1 MTTTGTRTV
10 TARSLDIA
18 VARQRADVAAERHC
32 YATAQAYLDI
42 MDALID
48 GRDSEL
54 DVRYAWANVASH
66 REHAA
71 DATGYR
77 PQEG

>member
-32 YATAQAYLDI
+32 YATAHAYLDI

-48 GRDSEL
+48 GRDHEL
-54 DVRYAWANVASH
+54 DTRYAWANVASH

-77 PQEG
+77 QEG

>member
-1 MTTTGTRTV
+1 MTTDRTTTRTV
-10 TARSLDIA
+10 ARTLDIA

-32 YATAQAYLDI
+32 YATAHAYLDI

-48 GRDSEL
+48 GRDHEL
-54 DVRYAWANVASH
+54 DTRYAWANVASH

-77 PQEG
+77 QEG

>member
-32 YATAQAYLDI
+32 YATAHAYLDI
-42 MDALID
+42 VDALID

-77 PQEG
+77 QEG

>member
-32 YATAQAYLDI
+32 YETAHAYLDI

-66 REHAA
+66 RERAA

-77 PQEG
+77 QEG